1 MNTFKD
7 LSIAVLPFAFWF
19 TLFCK
24 AMGRWVDRKWYSG
37 DIGGIGTF
45 VMTLKFSLICENDQT
60 RTSKETETVGIH
72 VPLLQSHR
80 VYSTQLPAWR
90 S

>member
-37 DIGGIGTF
+37 DIGGIGGIGTF
-45 VMTLKFSLICENDQT
+45 VMTLGTYMLLAVLPTLNDWMWGGLW
-60 RTSKETETVGIH
+60 VGYGLF
-72 VPLLQSHR
+72 VAF
-80 VYSTQLPAWR
+80 V
-90 S
+90 